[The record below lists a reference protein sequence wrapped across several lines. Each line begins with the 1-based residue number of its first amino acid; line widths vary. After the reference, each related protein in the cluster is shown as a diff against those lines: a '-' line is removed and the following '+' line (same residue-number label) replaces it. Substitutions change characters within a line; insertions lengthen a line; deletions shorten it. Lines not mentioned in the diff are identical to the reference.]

1 MIREVALVQEAW
13 KILQQINP
21 ERFNRQNLPDVG
33 EKERLKILDPRKELA
48 EMIQKA
54 QSTVTIGRLEGAHV
68 PQRFYRAS
76 FEVPPSATSEIRAA
90 MATVKSYADNI
101 EINIKRG
108 QGLLIYG
115 DVGTGKTTQAVAVLK
130 RALKSGYGAFF
141 IPMVQLVD
149 NLFTMSRE
157 ERRDFEHRITN
168 VSLLVLD
175 DLGAEQA
182 QAWVTTKID
191 AIVTARYNNMKPMI
205 ITTNI
210 DIESAGVDKYNMRT
224 IDRLV
229 EMCRVVRFKG
239 KSMR

>member
-1 MIREVALVQEAW
+1 M
-13 KILQQINP
+13 
-21 ERFNRQNLPDVG
+21 PDVG

>member
-1 MIREVALVQEAW
+1 M
-13 KILQQINP
+13 
-21 ERFNRQNLPDVG
+21 PDVG

-68 PQRFYRAS
+68 PQRFYRAG

-101 EINIKRG
+101 EMNIKRG

-130 RALKSGYGAFF
+130 RALKSGYGTFF

>member
-1 MIREVALVQEAW
+1 M
-13 KILQQINP
+13 
-21 ERFNRQNLPDVG
+21 PDVG

-68 PQRFYRAS
+68 PQRFYRAG
-76 FEVPPSATSEIRAA
+76 FEVPPSATPEIRAA

-101 EINIKRG
+101 EMNIKRG